1 MPIST
6 PVSVQKVESTGV
18 PATDLPDRTVSL
30 GQSGHSAGVG
40 EAMTSRG
47 PGTHSASVGEG
58 GRTLF
63 RRGEAIPKGQVTT
76 GGVSVD
82 SRD

>member
-18 PATDLPDRTVSL
+18 PTTDLPDRTVSL

-47 PGTHSASVGEG
+47 PGTHSASVGG
-58 GRTLF
+58 
-63 RRGEAIPKGQVTT
+63 RGEAVPKGQVTT

-82 SRD
+82 PRD